1 LVKDFL
7 ASNNVT
13 TQERPS
19 SSPDLTAADVYL
31 FSRLKSALKGWRWRF
46 CDVTGMIKNAIEE
59 LERISQYSFQECF
72 QQLYSRWQ
80 NFIVT
85 HGDHFEGNVD

>member
-7 ASNNVT
+7 ANNNVT

-19 SSPDLTAADVYL
+19 SSPDLTSADFYL
-31 FSRLKSALKGWRWRF
+31 FYRLKSALKGWRWRF
-46 CDVTGMIKNAIEE
+46 CDITDIIKNAIED
-59 LERISQYSFQECF
+59 LERISQYGFQECF

-80 NFIVT
+80 NCIVIQ
-85 HGDHFEGNVD
+85 GDHFEGNVD